1 MPNLFILV
9 LQVAVV
15 LTACRLT
22 GALFRKFQQPR
33 VIGEMFAGIMLG
45 PSLLGW
51 LAPHLSSALFPP
63 SSLGDLNALS
73 QIGVVIYMFL
83 GGLALNPGELREHGH
98 AAVLTSHVSIVAPF
112 VLGSALALFLY
123 PR

>member
-1 MPNLFILV
+1 MPNLVILV
-9 LQVAVV
+9 LQITVIIAVSRIVA
-15 LTACRLT
+15 
-22 GALFRKFQQPR
+22 ALFQRMNQPK

-63 SSLGDLNALS
+63 SSLGNLNALS

-83 GGLALNPGELREHGH
+83 VGLALNPAELREHGH
-98 AAVLTSHVSIVAPF
+98 AAILTSHVSI
-112 VLGSALALFLY
+112 
-123 PR
+123 